1 MSEVS
6 EVQRVN
12 LYGCVN
18 GELAMLEEAKMNFKL
33 SPKRVCV
40 MNDERGA

>member
-1 MSEVS
+1 MS

-18 GELAMLEEAKMNFKL
+18 GELAMLEEAKMSFKL
-33 SPKRVCV
+33 SLKKGLC
-40 MNDERGA
+40 DER